1 MAQAYTHKSFP
12 LRIHISTLFIVL
24 MLLACGTISIL
35 FYIKSRDMVARETEK
50 LVDRIVSESTR
61 ELERLFGPPET
72 LASLLAQSAAAKA
85 ETLDERLLSLPVL
98 KEAIEGN
105 PSIASVY
112 LGYADGDFFQF
123 RQLRDERDRN
133 TFNAPEKCVWMAQSI
148 DAQFGR
154 ITERK
159 IFFFDWE
166 LEPLGETAWETTF
179 DPRLRPWYR
188 QAVDTVET
196 VRGAPYV
203 FYSDR
208 QLGITFARSASA
220 GIYIDQRVV
229 AGVDVR
235 LETLSAMMKQFMIT
249 PGTRVLLYETSG
261 QLIAYEDPQ
270 QLIFHDADST
280 DTAERRRID
289 QLGEP
294 AMDALAKLL
303 RSLESS
309 ELSRKKFEVDGEPWL
324 STNGQ
329 LEFDTG
335 PPIFFSMAVPY
346 LELTAEVRKIRNQ
359 TGLLAL
365 ALVLGL
371 IPLTMMMARGISK
384 PISKLAEEAK
394 AVSRLDFSEQ
404 TRVKSV
410 ITEVDE
416 LSGAMSFMRQT
427 ISDFLDLI
435 ESLNREKNFD
445 TLLDRIGE
453 DVRHAAASD
462 GVLICLINE
471 EDRVLRPDVYCDK
484 SGCSRNLALPDLSL
498 DEDLPIVHAV
508 KNNERVRWDLSRGQ
522 AGKLASLI
530 GAQDRQ
536 VTIWCQPLED
546 RQDTSMGVLGLVYV
560 DSEEAVET
568 SEMKDRLS
576 FVERLSGL
584 AGVTLETKQLIKKQ
598 KELFDAFIKL
608 IAGAIDA
615 KSPYTGGHCQRV
627 PVLAKMLAQAACDE
641 KQGPLA
647 DFSLSEEQWEELHVA
662 AWLHDCGKVTT
673 PEYVVDK
680 ATKLETIYDRI
691 HEVRMR
697 FEVLKRDAEISCW
710 QAVVEGGSKEELLDE
725 LEDTLKMLDDDF
737 DFIARC
743 NEGGEFLADEA
754 IARLGEIANRKWL
767 RTLDDRVGISW
778 EEAQRKGRIPALS
791 LPVSEQVLTDKEEH
805 LITRTEKDTIEPDN
819 PWNFKLDVPESL
831 YNRGEV
837 YNLAVRRGT
846 LSQEERFKIN
856 DHIVQTIKMLEEL
869 PYPKHLLNVPEI
881 AGGHHET
888 LHGTGYP
895 RKLKGEQMSLTAKM
909 MVIADVFEALTASDR
924 PYKKAK
930 KLSDAVKIMALM
942 QKGGHFDP
950 DLYRLFLTSG
960 IYRTYGEQYLDPSQ
974 IDEVEIDQYLEA

>member
-1 MAQAYTHKSFP
+1 MAQALKKRSYP
-12 LRIHISTLFIVL
+12 LRIHISTLFVVL
-24 MLLACGTISIL
+24 ILVACGSISIL

-61 ELERLFGPPET
+61 EIERLFGPPKT
-72 LASLLAQSAAAKA
+72 LADLLANSAIAKA
-85 ETLDERLLSLPVL
+85 VSLDQRLVSMPVL
-98 KEAIEGN
+98 KEAIAGN
-105 PSIASVY
+105 PEIASVY
-112 LGYADGDFFQF
+112 IGYPDGDFFQF
-123 RQLRDERDRN
+123 RKLRDERDRAI
-133 TFNAPEKCVWMAQSI
+133 FNAPEQSQWLVQSI
-148 DAQFGR
+148 DGQYGL
-154 ITERK
+154 ITDK
-159 IFFFDWE
+159 KLLFFDWE
-166 LEPLGETAWETTF
+166 LEPVGDADWETTY
-179 DPRLRPWYR
+179 DPRLRSWYR
-188 QAVDTVET
+188 QAVDAVET
-196 VRGAPYV
+196 VRGSPYV
-203 FYSDR
+203 FYSDK
-208 QLGITFARSASA
+208 QLGLTFARSNVEE
-220 GIYIDQRVV
+220 RTV
-229 AGVDVR
+229 AGVDIR
-235 LETLSAMMKQFMIT
+235 LETLSAMMEQFKIT
-249 PGTRVLLYETSG
+249 PGTRVILYETSG
-261 QLIAYEDPQ
+261 QLIAHEDRE
-270 QLIFHDADST
+270 QLVNQVGGA
-280 DTAERRRID
+280 AEQLDRKRVD
-289 QLGEP
+289 QLGDP
-294 AMDALAKLL
+294 VMDKLAVIL
-303 RSLESS
+303 RSQEVSD
-309 ELSRKKFEVDGEPWL
+309 LSRTEFEAGGEPWL
-324 STNGQ
+324 STSGQ
-329 LEFDTG
+329 LSLGNG
-335 PPIFFSMAVPY
+335 PPMFFSMVVPF
-346 LELTAEVRKIRNQ
+346 LELTAEVRQIRNQ

-365 ALVLGL
+365 AMVLAL
-371 IPLTMMMARGISK
+371 IPLTMAMARGISK
-384 PISKLAEEAK
+384 PISRLAEEAN
-394 AVSRLDFSEQ
+394 AVSRLDFSGRKPV
-404 TRVKSV
+404 TSI

-427 ISDFLDLI
+427 ISEFLELI

-445 TLLDRIGE
+445 SLLDRIGH

-471 EDRVLRPDVYCDK
+471 EQGTLSPDVYCDEK
-484 SGCSRNLALPDLSL
+484 VCSRDLDLPDLGL
-498 DEDLPIVHAV
+498 DEDLPIVHAL
-508 KNNERVRWDLSRGQ
+508 KNNERVRWDLSPGQ
-522 AGKLASLI
+522 ANKLANLI
-530 GAQDRQ
+530 GVKDQQ
-536 VTIWCQPLED
+536 VTIWCEPLED
-546 RQDTSMGVLGLVYV
+546 RQNNSMGVIGLVYIGSKNQV
-560 DSEEAVET
+560 DT
-568 SEMKDRLS
+568 SELQDRLS

-627 PVLAKMLAQAACDE
+627 PVLAKMLAQAACDQ
-641 KQGPLA
+641 KDGPLA
-647 DFSLSEEQWEELHVA
+647 DFSLTDEEWEELHVA

-710 QAVVEGGSKEELLDE
+710 QAIADGESREELLKSLNETLTRLDE
-725 LEDTLKMLDDDF
+725 DF

-754 IARLGEIANRKWL
+754 VDRLSEIAGRTWT
-767 RTLDDRVGISW
+767 RTLDDRIGISW
-778 EEAQRKGRIPALS
+778 EESQRKNRTPAVVV
-791 LPVSEQVLTDKEEH
+791 PAVEQVLTDKEEH
-805 LITRTEKDTIEPDN
+805 LISRSEKDTIEPDN
-819 PWNFKLDVPESL
+819 LWGFKVDVPESL

-895 RKLKGEQMSLTAKM
+895 RKLTGDQMSLTARM

-960 IYRTYGEQYLDPSQ
+960 IYRQYGEQYLDPSQ
-974 IDEVEIDQYLEA
+974 VDEVDIDQYLSTEQA